1 MFNRALWN
9 LRAWL
14 LLSQIFFHV
23 LVWFCIS
30 YPNRR
35 RHSNIEVELCYRI
48 ANGSDTYIYI
58 YTYIYIHTHTHTQI
72 AFAYNWGLNRFRQKW
87 DAKISPAYSHVI
99 TNKETLSI
107 LSLFFWGPSIQDNY
121 CLGYWDVLNHIKIIL
136 QRYTPQ
142 TIEQHEQD
150 SCHKSRLTGHSLAF
164 SHNIENQPEL
174 AGVKFLDSHLTE

>member
-9 LRAWL
+9 LRVWL
-14 LLSQIFFHV
+14 LLSQSFIHV

-35 RHSNIEVELCYRI
+35 RHSNIEVELCYRM
-48 ANGSDTYIYI
+48 ANGSDIHIYI
-58 YTYIYIHTHTHTQI
+58 YTKI
-72 AFAYNWGLNRFRQKW
+72 AFAYNRFRQKW

-107 LSLFFWGPSIQDNY
+107 LSLFYLGPSIQDNY

-136 QRYTPQ
+136 QKYTPQ